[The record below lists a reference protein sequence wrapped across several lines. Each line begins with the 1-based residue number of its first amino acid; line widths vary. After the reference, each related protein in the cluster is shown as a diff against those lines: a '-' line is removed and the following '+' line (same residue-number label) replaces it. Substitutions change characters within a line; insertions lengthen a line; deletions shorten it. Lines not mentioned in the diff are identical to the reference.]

1 MCCISMF
8 YVTRKGSG
16 RGTLSISLVNLN
28 HCFAV
33 DGMAVQTGSN
43 KSEPPL
49 EEFRS
54 NEMQTFSTETARPG
68 LYILQVSPLERESY
82 VKLYASLQPGGPH
95 PLRLS
100 QRPRLRLQKRQ
111 RRKRLTVRWEPR

>member
-1 MCCISMF
+1 MLHF
-8 YVTRKGSG
+8 NVYVTRPGAG
-16 RGTLSISLVNLN
+16 RRTLSDSCVNIN

-33 DGMAVQTGSN
+33 DGTVVQAGSN
-43 KSEPPL
+43 KSEQPL
-49 EEFRS
+49 DEFRS

-82 VKLYASLQPGGPH
+82 VKFYASLQPGGPH

-111 RRKRLTVRWEPR
+111 RRKSLTVRWEPR